1 MVNSVSGA
9 DCHCA
14 EGNLMISRR
23 HLYQFSQFACDLVAL
38 TVAWYASVSSR
49 VLLNPIA
56 RMNLARANAHE
67 WAPPLGWIL
76 LVWVGA
82 AFFLSVYASP
92 IRTEVRTSVRRAAE
106 TTITV
111 LLVTCSV
118 MYFAAN
124 LSSDKSRS
132 FMLIF
137 SPWSFALLTAS
148 RFAAHRLAIR
158 LVRNLPRGDY
168 VAVLGS
174 GASAAQMMNR
184 LRAQPD
190 GMFIRGIIVPEG
202 ESTAAAYGAPVL
214 GTTADLAATIN
225 REHIGQIVLVNNAI
239 PARDLEMSAETASRM
254 GVTLSWALFAPEAAD
269 DAVPLVDVGCG
280 SLTPWQESVK
290 RALDIVVASA
300 VLILLSPL
308 LLGIAIV
315 IKVTSKGPLLYC
327 SPRVGK
333 GGRYFTFLKFRS
345 MYVEGKRSA
354 VAGYN
359 EKDGHIF
366 KIRNDPRVTPAGR
379 FLRRYSLDELPQLF
393 NVLRGDMSLVGPRPL
408 PTEDLGPDGMSPR
421 FVIWSKQRS
430 RTRPGIT
437 GLWQI
442 RGRSNLAF
450 DDMVRYD
457 QEYIRNWSLV
467 LDFIILMKTPLLVLM
482 GDGAY

>member
-1 MVNSVSGA
+1 MT
-9 DCHCA
+9 
-14 EGNLMISRR
+14 SRR
-23 HLYQFSQFACDLVAL
+23 HLYQFSQFACDLIAL
-38 TVAWYASVSSR
+38 TIAWYASVSSR

-56 RMNLARANAHE
+56 HMNLSRATAHE

-76 LVWVGA
+76 LVWVCAA
-82 AFFLSVYASP
+82 AFLRVYESP

-118 MYFAAN
+118 MYFAAD

-148 RFAAHRLAIR
+148 RFAAHAVSIR

-168 VAVLGS
+168 VAVVGN
-174 GASAAQMMNR
+174 ASRVSHTVNR
-184 LRAQPD
+184 LMMQPD
-190 GMFIRGIIVPEG
+190 WMSIRGVILPEG
-202 ESTAAAYGAPVL
+202 EPAEAVHGTPVL

-225 REHIGQIVLVNNAI
+225 RERIGQIILVNNAI
-239 PARDLEMSAETASRM
+239 PPRDLEICAEVAGRM
-254 GVTLSWALFAPEAAD
+254 GVTMSWALFSPDGAD
-269 DAVPLVDVGCG
+269 EPVPLVDVGCG
-280 SLTPWQESVK
+280 SLTPWQETVK
-290 RALDIVVASA
+290 RLLDIVLALA
-300 VLILLSPL
+300 ALILLAPL
-308 LLGIAIV
+308 LVLIAIV
-315 IKVTSKGPLLYC
+315 IKTTSKGPLLYC

-345 MYVEGKRSA
+345 MYVDLKRSA
-354 VAGYN
+354 VVEHN

-366 KIRNDPRVTPAGR
+366 KIRNDPRVTPVGR
-379 FLRRYSLDELPQLF
+379 ILRRHSLDELPQLI

-408 PTEDLGPDGMSPR
+408 PAEDLGPDGMSPR

-442 RGRSNLAF
+442 RGRSNLPF

-467 LDFIILMKTPLLVLM
+467 LDLIILVKTPLLVLT